1 MFATNTGDNYYTPEW
16 CFKKLPIDWKK
27 YRTAFDGSMGD
38 GRLLLF
44 LEEQGLKVDGRDIT
58 WNIGEEEDF
67 FKWDG
72 NVDLIMGNPPFS
84 RAQEFI
90 EHALPRCKTLIFL
103 LRLNFMGAVKRH
115 NFWKANPPTKLYVLS
130 NRPSFNGRGTDSYDY
145 GWYVW
150 EKDNPPNNI
159 FWIRR

>member
-1 MFATNTGDNYYTPEW
+1 MYATNTGDNYYTPEW
-16 CFKKLPIDWKK
+16 CYENLPIDWTK
-27 YRTAFDGSMGD
+27 YRTAFEPSLGD

-58 WNIGEEEDF
+58 WDIGEEEDF

-84 RAQEFI
+84 KAQQFI
-90 EHALPRCKTLIFL
+90 EHALPRCNTLIFL

-115 NFWKANPPTKLYVLS
+115 NFWKENPPSKLYVLS
-130 NRPSFNGRGTDSYDY
+130 NRPSFNGRGTDSCDY

-150 EKDNPPNNI
+150 EKDNPSNNI